1 MTRPVL
7 AKFLNKLFAPFR
19 VIFRGFSLLTRAR
32 SAFTVLELVIFSAIF
47 ALAAVSFITIL
58 ISVTRVQVR
67 QGAAAE
73 VNQQSQF
80 LLQTLQRYIEQ
91 SVMVDVASDAPTTNL
106 KLRMAAAYDPTYL
119 YLENGRVYLQETDSG
134 TPEPLT
140 SARVRVTDLSF
151 VKRVNPSGHDS
162 VNLSFALEYV
172 APTPEQ
178 RFMQALRTSVSRVNA
193 ATFDSNVIPSTGN
206 IYKLGVSAGD
216 WQSINNTIFFNG
228 SNMGV
233 GVSAPNAKLQVSDG
247 DIYVDT
253 VTPTLRGIILRS
265 PNGFCWRITPTNA
278 GVLTTAS
285 TTCP

>member
-1 MTRPVL
+1 MERWSKKILDTRFQIL
-7 AKFLNKLFAPFR
+7 DSR
-19 VIFRGFSLLTRAR
+19 TG
-32 SAFTVLELVIFSAIF
+32 FTVLELVIFSAIF

-91 SVMVDVASDAPTTNL
+91 SIMVDIASDTPTNNL

-119 YLENGRVYLQETDSG
+119 YLENGRVYLKETDSG

-140 SARVRVTDLSF
+140 STRVRVTDLSF

-178 RFMQALRTSVSRVNA
+178 KFMQALRTSVSRVNA
-193 ATFDSNVIPSTGN
+193 ATFDSNIIPSTGGQL
-206 IYKLGVSAGD
+206 KLGVSAED
-216 WQSINNTIFFNG
+216 WQSINNTIFFHG
-228 SNMGV
+228 SNV
-233 GVSAPNAKLQVSDG
+233 GIGATPQNAKLQVSGG
-247 DIYVDT
+247 DIYVET
-253 VTPTLRGIILRS
+253 TSNGLVLRS
-265 PNGFCWRITPTNA
+265 VNGICWRITPTN
-278 GVLTTAS
+278 GGSLTTAS